1 MTVIKGKEPNQYNR
15 LFLTA
20 KEVAESMS
28 ISIPMAYKII
38 RKLNDEL
45 ESNGYLTISGKINR
59 RYFESK
65 IYGGLIPKE

>member
-1 MTVIKGKEPNQYNR
+1 MEEKR
-15 LFLTA
+15 FLTA
-20 KEVAESMS
+20 ADVSDYMC

-45 ESNGYLTISGKINR
+45 HEKGFITVSGKVSR

-65 IYGGLIPKE
+65 IYGEAS